1 MKTFSEEYLEH
12 ADLPEPDDGGGDGEE
27 REDSAQQDADLP
39 LQLRVL
45 VPLLLALGSLLLRAQ
60 SASTHQAL
68 GPAPHLGLLVLLG
81 GVAGVDLVA
90 GPGAGPGAAL
100 LLLRPRVRAGLNV
113 HAVVE
118 PSLPPKQQ
126 ELRQDIR
133 KIKNI

>member
-60 SASTHQAL
+60 SPSTHQAL
-68 GPAPHLGLLVLLG
+68 PCTGIVKGSLHRMILAQFWATPELAKTAFGP
-81 GVAGVDLVA
+81 
-90 GPGAGPGAAL
+90 
-100 LLLRPRVRAGLNV
+100 
-113 HAVVE
+113 
-118 PSLPPKQQ
+118 PPPY
-126 ELRQDIR
+126 
-133 KIKNI
+133 

>member
-60 SASTHQAL
+60 SPSTHQAL
-68 GPAPHLGLLVLLG
+68 PCTGIVKGSLHRI
-81 GVAGVDLVA
+81 VARNFLA
-90 GPGAGPGAAL
+90 
-100 LLLRPRVRAGLNV
+100 
-113 HAVVE
+113 
-118 PSLPPKQQ
+118 
-126 ELRQDIR
+126 
-133 KIKNI
+133 

>member
-60 SASTHQAL
+60 SPSTHQAL
-68 GPAPHLGLLVLLG
+68 HSPHLGLLVLLG

-100 LLLRPRVRAGLNV
+100 LLLPRRVRAGLHV

-118 PSLPPKQQ
+118 PSLPPEQQ
-126 ELRQDIR
+126 ELRQDNR
-133 KIKNI
+133 KIKNIC

>member
-1 MKTFSEEYLEH
+1 M
-12 ADLPEPDDGGGDGEE
+12 PEPDDGGGDGEE

-45 VPLLLALGSLLLRAQ
+45 VPLLLALGSLLLPAQ
-60 SASTHQAL
+60 SPSTHQAL
-68 GPAPHLGLLVLLG
+68 HSPHLGLLVLLG

-100 LLLRPRVRAGLNV
+100 LLLRPRRRVRAGLNV

-118 PSLPPKQQ
+118 PSLPPERQQ
-126 ELRQDIR
+126 ELRQIY
-133 KIKNI
+133 IQIH

>member
-45 VPLLLALGSLLLRAQ
+45 VPLLLALGGLLLRAQ
-60 SASTHQAL
+60 SPSTHQAL
-68 GPAPHLGLLVLLG
+68 HSPHLGLLVLLG

-90 GPGAGPGAAL
+90 GPRAGPGAAL
-100 LLLRPRVRAGLNV
+100 LLRPRRRVRAGLNV
-113 HAVVE
+113 HTVVE
-118 PSLPPKQQ
+118 PSLPPEQQ
-126 ELRQDIR
+126 ELRRDIR

>member
-1 MKTFSEEYLEH
+1 MAPRQEI
-12 ADLPEPDDGGGDGEE
+12 
-27 REDSAQQDADLP
+27 P
-39 LQLRVL
+39 LQ
-45 VPLLLALGSLLLRAQ
+45 SLSR
-60 SASTHQAL
+60 TR
-68 GPAPHLGLLVLLG
+68 PHLGLLVLLG

-100 LLLRPRVRAGLNV
+100 LLLPRRVRAGLNV

-118 PSLPPKQQ
+118 PSLPPEQQ

>member
-60 SASTHQAL
+60 SPST
-68 GPAPHLGLLVLLG
+68 LVPQK
-81 GVAGVDLVA
+81 V
-90 GPGAGPGAAL
+90 
-100 LLLRPRVRAGLNV
+100 
-113 HAVVE
+113 
-118 PSLPPKQQ
+118 PS
-126 ELRQDIR
+126 EGS
-133 KIKNI
+133 